1 MVAVLLALLPPLLVG
16 SLAVWSCWPRVG
28 PAAWRAVLAGALGI
42 GLALGATSWTYFA
55 WVVCAGPSRPGFLL
69 VETLFFALL
78 AAALV
83 VAVRRFPAPD
93 GGDLPRPPHTRWTW
107 AIWAAFGLVLLA
119 ALATLGL
126 ALARTPHGEID
137 AWQIWNLHA
146 RLLTRG
152 GDEWREPFARLSAL
166 YHPDY
171 PLLVPAAVA
180 RGWTCAGE
188 ESTLVPRLVAFLFA
202 AATVGLL
209 VAGLTLLRT
218 PAQGCLAGLVLLATP
233 PYLRYTA
240 AQYGDVPLGLYFL
253 AGVLLFEVRDRL
265 RSGSER
271 LPVLA
276 GVVAGMA
283 AWTKNEGQLFVIATL
298 LARLVVAWAGGR
310 ASRPAPRALVA
321 FAAGLLPFA
330 AALAYFKL
338 GVAPT
343 NDLVAGQEGGA
354 TLPRLLDGERLWEVV
369 SGMVG
374 PGDGS
379 RRGRAGAGPLR
390 RPARSRPRRRRPG
403 PAHPDRP
410 RDPSGRLRP
419 GLPDD
424 PAPPVAAH
432 LPVGG
437 SAMAATL
444 ALRAAAF
451 LPERG
456 GPRGAARGR
465 PGRPQAV
472 TAVPAS

>member
-369 SGMVG
+369 SGMVEALVTVVG
-374 PGDGS
+374 GAVLVLALYAALLGRARGDGG
-379 RRGRAGAGPLR
+379 RGLHTLTVLAILLAGYALVYLTTPLPLSLHIFLSADRLWLQLWPCALLLFFLNVAAPEERLAADPAGPR
-390 RPARSRPRRRRPG
+390 R
-403 PAHPDRP
+403 
-410 RDPSGRLRP
+410 
-419 GLPDD
+419 
-424 PAPPVAAH
+424 
-432 LPVGG
+432 
-437 SAMAATL
+437 
-444 ALRAAAF
+444 
-451 LPERG
+451 
-456 GPRGAARGR
+456 
-465 PGRPQAV
+465 
-472 TAVPAS
+472 